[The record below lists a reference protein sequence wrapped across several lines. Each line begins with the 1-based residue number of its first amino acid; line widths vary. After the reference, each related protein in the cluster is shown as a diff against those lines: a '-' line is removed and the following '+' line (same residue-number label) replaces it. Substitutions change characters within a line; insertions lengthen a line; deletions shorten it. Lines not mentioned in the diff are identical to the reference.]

1 MTPASGSKRPRKGAK
16 RPEPFIIEATRG
28 GVAVYRRP
36 VGNLAIPR
44 LCGVLPT
51 RQQAVEFA
59 RLLAR
64 AESAAPDLFL
74 EATDDGIE
82 ALDAVIAACMASATA
97 GGKGGRQRSP
107 RRRPGRNGNGPEG
120 GEPEAGER
128 AEAGTPS
135 SEAAAEGVRG
145 RNAGRRRGRRGRG
158 PRRGRGEPGGEG
170 TSGSSPSDA

>member
-1 MTPASGSKRPRKGAK
+1 MTPASGSKRPRKGAE
-16 RPEPFIIEATRG
+16 RPQPFIIEATRG

-82 ALDAVIAACMASATA
+82 ALDAVIAACMESATA
-97 GGKGGRQRSP
+97 GGKGGRQRGPRP
-107 RRRPGRNGNGPEG
+107 RRGRNGNGPEG
-120 GEPEAGER
+120 EEAEAAER
-128 AEAGTPS
+128 AEAETPS
-135 SEAAAEGVRG
+135 SEAAAEGARR

-158 PRRGRGEPGGEG
+158 PRRGEPGGEG
-170 TSGSSPSDA
+170 TSGSSPSDE